1 VYKKQ
6 LRCLLQAMVLTSTC
20 LPRLQAYPQWQVLL
34 VDLRCHG
41 ESHWQHGRPQG
52 QHSVDSAAADVLALL
67 RHLKLFPNSLIGH
80 SFGGKVVM
88 SMVQQF
94 GARLPRP
101 VQVRRAWLT
110 GAAVGGVAPAHMTI
124 VLLLNVVVPSVPG
137 M

>member
-1 VYKKQ
+1 MPGCTQ
-6 LRCLLQAMVLTSTC
+6 AALFLPPCLMTALLLSRQARAPH
-20 LPRLQAYPQWQVLL
+20 LPRSAALPCLQAYPQWQVVL

-41 ESHWQHGRPQG
+41 ESHWQHGRPEG

-67 RHLKLFPNSLIGH
+67 RQLKLFPNTLIGH

-101 VQVRRAWLT
+101 VQV
-110 GAAVGGVAPAHMTI
+110 G
-124 VLLLNVVVPSVPG
+124 
-137 M
+137 